1 MDPGA
6 EQQLPESA
14 TEPAVE
20 PAARPSGK
28 YSDFIVYVDESGD
41 HGMATLDPN
50 YPVFVLAFCVFY
62 KRHYTDKVVPALH
75 RFKFGHFGHDLV
87 VLHEHEIRKEK
98 GAFRFH
104 SRAHR
109 QRFQDE
115 LTGLIE
121 SSNFVLIAC
130 VIDKIRLR
138 AGLEAPPNPYHVA
151 LGFCLE
157 TLYQFLQEKQQADV
171 LTHVVVECRGRKE
184 DDELEL
190 EFRRACDGANR
201 LGRPLP
207 FDIVFADKKVDSPGL
222 QLADLVAR
230 PVGLQVLR
238 PAQPNRAFD
247 VLKRK
252 FYCSGGRARVGN
264 GFEGWGLKVHP
275 SASESE
281 KPR

>member
-98 GAFRFH
+98 GAFKFQ

-109 QRFQDE
+109 EQFQDE
-115 LTGLIE
+115 LTDEYLSVTLKRDEGDSDVRTITLE
-121 SSNFVLIAC
+121 AHGDRAMELSHL
-130 VIDKIRLR
+130 IDK
-138 AGLEAPPNPYHVA
+138 AV
-151 LGFCLE
+151 
-157 TLYQFLQEKQQADV
+157 Q
-171 LTHVVVECRGRKE
+171 
-184 DDELEL
+184 DEL
-190 EFRRACDGANR
+190 A
-201 LGRPLP
+201 
-207 FDIVFADKKVDSPGL
+207 
-222 QLADLVAR
+222 
-230 PVGLQVLR
+230 
-238 PAQPNRAFD
+238 
-247 VLKRK
+247 
-252 FYCSGGRARVGN
+252 
-264 GFEGWGLKVHP
+264 
-275 SASESE
+275 
-281 KPR
+281 